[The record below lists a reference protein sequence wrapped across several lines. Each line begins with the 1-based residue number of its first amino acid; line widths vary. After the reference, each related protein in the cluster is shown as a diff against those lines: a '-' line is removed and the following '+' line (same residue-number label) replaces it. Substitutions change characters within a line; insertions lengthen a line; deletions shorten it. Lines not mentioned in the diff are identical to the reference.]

1 MSYYATNHL
10 QAPVTYREA
19 EEQIE
24 RCEREANS
32 YFRYATQVQDAIC
45 QQTKRDLQGL
55 RGPKYDRARDAAK
68 RLFKET
74 TVEAAA
80 LYDRTLAELLETG
93 EVSEA
98 LCDEW
103 EALKARTEAVRNAR
117 AA

>member
-10 QAPVTYREA
+10 EVPVTYHA
-19 EEQIE
+19 DEERLE
-24 RCEREANS
+24 RCEREAS
-32 YFRYATQVQDAIC
+32 SWFKYATQVQDAIC
-45 QQTKRDLQGL
+45 QQTKCDLQGL

-80 LYDRTLAELLETG
+80 LYDRTLAELLKTG

-98 LCDEW
+98 LGDEW
-103 EALKARTEAVRNAR
+103 EALKARTEALRNAR